1 MIMMG
6 KTIRVKRSQSWI
18 SIDNRA
24 GETLSAFEKVEN
36 MDIGL
41 RQELL
46 VPVRVVIDTTT
57 TQSQTQERSSGS
69 G

>member
-1 MIMMG
+1 MIMME

-41 RQELL
+41 RRDIFTEVLSKL
-46 VPVRVVIDTTT
+46 RKKDFY
-57 TQSQTQERSSGS
+57 
-69 G
+69 